1 MIHFLSSNV
10 CRDGA
15 DRMSW
20 ARGDRGIGRKYSSV
34 SVVRSPVATGI
45 EAELAA
51 AAAGSRKGKT
61 HVVI

>member
-1 MIHFLSSNV
+1 MW
-10 CRDGA
+10 
-15 DRMSW
+15 W
-20 ARGDRGIGRKYSSV
+20 ARGDRLIGRKYPSV